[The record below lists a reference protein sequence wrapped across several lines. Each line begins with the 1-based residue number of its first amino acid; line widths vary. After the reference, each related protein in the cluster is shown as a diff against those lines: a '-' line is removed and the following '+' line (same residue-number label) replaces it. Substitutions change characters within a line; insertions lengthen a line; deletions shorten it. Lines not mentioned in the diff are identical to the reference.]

1 MAVDITNLAVVFG
14 DTGGGQ
20 LTRKAWEDLQAT
32 RWAIKKLCDL
42 TQTCLPIVFRDLINE
57 ISEWA
62 YNGLV
67 SIVFRE
73 LNHVVPDFHS
83 KCQKLWN
90 TLTTEVEMEKIKGK
104 VNDTRSKFIVRFRC
118 LDTII

>member
-32 RWAIKKLCDL
+32 RCAIRKLCDL
-42 TQTCLPIVFRDLINE
+42 TQRLIIVFRDLVNE

-67 SIVFRE
+67 SIVFHKS
-73 LNHVVPDFHS
+73 NHVVLTS
-83 KCQKLWN
+83 
-90 TLTTEVEMEKIKGK
+90 TLNSRNYGI
-104 VNDTRSKFIVRFRC
+104 
-118 LDTII
+118 L